1 MWPRRARSRSTV
13 SGNVKSD
20 LLNVAV
26 IAGGLAFTHLAL
38 RPIEAPVWMALRA
51 EQPALRLATAGA
63 MAGQGLTLGVL
74 GGFRAIAAD
83 FCWVRVFVIWEQRDL
98 PATETL
104 LRLVTAIDPRPVYF
118 WLNGARVV
126 AYDMTAWRIAA
137 AGGYEATTKE
147 EQERLSV
154 EQARLALHRIEEAMA
169 FHPNNAELWIERGSI
184 ELNRLHDPL
193 AAAESYGR
201 AWAQPGAP
209 YYAAR
214 LRAEMLRR
222 AGRKADALAWLVQL
236 HPQLRPGDEAAGA
249 DLVLGRIRD
258 LEKEL
263 GVPLERADRPER

>member
-1 MWPRRARSRSTV
+1 
-13 SGNVKSD
+13 VKSN
-20 LLNVAV
+20 LLTAAV
-26 IAGGLAFTHLAL
+26 IASGLALTHGAL
-38 RPIEAPVWMALRA
+38 QPVEAPLWAALRA

-63 MAGQGLTLGVL
+63 VAGQGLTLGVL

-104 LRLVTAIDPRPVYF
+104 LRLVTALDPRPVYF

-137 AGGYEATTKE
+137 AGGYDAVPAA
-147 EQERLSV
+147 EQERWSV
-154 EQARLALHRIEEAMA
+154 QQARLALRRLDEAMT
-169 FHPNNAELWIERGSI
+169 FHPTSADLWIERGSI

-193 AAAESYGR
+193 AAAESYRR
-201 AWAQPGAP
+201 AWEQPGAP

-214 LRAEMLRR
+214 LHAEMLRR
-222 AGRKADALAWLVQL
+222 AGRKAEALAWLVRL
-236 HPQLRPGDEAAGA
+236 HPQLPPKNEAAGA

-258 LEKEL
+258 LEREL
-263 GVPLERADRPER
+263 AIPADHTYRPAH